1 MQNKYLSVTRKEL
14 DTFCQSLRLEMEL
27 EDEEFAISAKE
38 LEEEKKREKEEQAK
52 KVRRTDNSQSGALEV
67 RDSHIDTMMERICDP
82 WKQQ

>member
-1 MQNKYLSVTRKEL
+1 MSVTRREL

-52 KVRRTDNSQSGALEV
+52 KVRRSLSYNSQSGALEV
-67 RDSHIDTMMERICDP
+67 RDSHIDTMMKRICDP